1 MNKYIAGFML
11 ILMIVVTGCGSR
23 KIIQKYYLIEPPG
36 ERNISG
42 EAGKHAVDAGCEIL
56 PVEVSPVFSTPRIA
70 VRQKSHEISF
80 FQYHHWAVTPEEA
93 LTDFIEKELANAEI
107 FRESGRIGWEMVP
120 EYQLFSKVNYLE
132 YQEQEKAARARL
144 QMAFQLKRTGDHQL
158 ISYHAFDRTEP
169 LTARSMNEYAETVS
183 LILHQELQ
191 VFFNHI
197 KKKLQSESS

>member
-1 MNKYIAGFML
+1 MNKYITGFML
-11 ILMIVVTGCGSR
+11 ILMLVVTGCGAR
-23 KIIQKYYLIEPPG
+23 KIIQKYYLIEPPM
-36 ERNISG
+36 ERNLSG
-42 EAGKHAVDAGCEIL
+42 DTGKSIIDAGCEIV

-70 VRQKSHEISF
+70 VRQKSHEIAF

-93 LTDFIEKELANAEI
+93 ITDFIEKELDNAEI
-107 FRESGRIGWEMVP
+107 FRESGQVEWEITP
-120 EYQLFSKVNYLE
+120 EYQLFSNVNYLE
-132 YQEQEKAARARL
+132 YQEQGKTARARL
-144 QMAFQLKRTGDHQL
+144 QMSLQLKRTEDHQL

-197 KKKLQSESS
+197 KKKLHSESS